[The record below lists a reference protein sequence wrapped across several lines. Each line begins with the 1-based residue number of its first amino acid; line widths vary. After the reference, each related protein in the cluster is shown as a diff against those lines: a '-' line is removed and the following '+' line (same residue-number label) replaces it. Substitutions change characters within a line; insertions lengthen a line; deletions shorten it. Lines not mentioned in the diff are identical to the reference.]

1 MRVSGRPCPGLE
13 GIVVG
18 VLLPHICRDLCN
30 NMGVIILNS
39 KRVKM
44 NYKLLSQTLRSNYD
58 FKFIGIDDVM
68 ELATVMLNSL
78 KDTCEDRG
86 ETLGDVI
93 EEIESVIGGSFAPF
107 ISDAS
112 YQIMQNEETASAIM
126 ISYYEGYPLISEIFT
141 KKEYQN
147 SGMAS
152 SLIKKS
158 VNSLLDMGYK
168 NLILNVDAENIA
180 AVNLYRKIGFEV
192 KKKVID

>member
-1 MRVSGRPCPGLE
+1 M
-13 GIVVG
+13 
-18 VLLPHICRDLCN
+18 
-30 NMGVIILNS
+30 NS
-39 KRVKM
+39 KRAKM
-44 NYKLLSQTLRSNYD
+44 YYKLSSQTLTSKYD
-58 FKFIGIDDVM
+58 FKFIDIDDVI
-68 ELATVMLNSL
+68 ELATVMLDSL

-107 ISDAS
+107 ISEAS
-112 YQIMQNEETASAIM
+112 YRIIQNEETAAAIM

-141 KKEYQN
+141 NKKYQN

-168 NLILNVDAENIA
+168 DLILNVDIENIA

-192 KKKVID
+192 NATVL

>member
-1 MRVSGRPCPGLE
+1 
-13 GIVVG
+13 
-18 VLLPHICRDLCN
+18 
-30 NMGVIILNS
+30 
-39 KRVKM
+39 M
-44 NYKLLSQTLRSNYD
+44 NYKLLSQTLSSNYD

-68 ELATVMLNSL
+68 ELSTVMLNSL

-112 YQIMQNEETASAIM
+112 FQIMQNEETASAIM

-141 KKEYQN
+141 KKKYQN

-152 SLIKKS
+152 FLIKKS

-168 NLILNVDAENIA
+168 NLILNVDIENIA

-192 KKKVID
+192 NDIIL